1 MAHQQPPEFCRRLF
15 HEDLIPPF
23 YYSLFIWIFLSRPS
37 SALLRHLLQYPA
49 TKQHFDQTLLKFDE
63 DIPVHLEFFKPQFFL
78 LVHTMY
84 SPKKFDFKY
93 IQTTNGLRLT
103 NREEDKVHR
112 ATQEKRKEQQRD
124 SV

>member
-84 SPKKFDFKY
+84 SPKNLTLNTFKQLMGY
-93 IQTTNGLRLT
+93 G
-103 NREEDKVHR
+103 
-112 ATQEKRKEQQRD
+112 
-124 SV
+124 